1 MTTVNSPQV
10 AVRSEGQREIVITRS
25 FNAPRALV
33 FDCWTKPELFS
44 RWFVRPGW
52 TVPVLE
58 MDVRPGGTY
67 RYVMRQEDGS
77 EFTMQGEYREIL
89 RPERL
94 VSTIGFVGFGEV
106 GWRPED
112 ATVSV
117 LELVE
122 GGAGTL
128 MTMTQ
133 TYPSQEVRDQTLNF
147 METQPGASGADG
159 YDRLA
164 EMVEERESDSE
175 DVEVRLR
182 PAQPMISIRATVK
195 VADLAATMDDRLSA
209 LREYL
214 ERHGVRPAGVPFV
227 RYHTFPDIGPDT
239 EGVGDL
245 ETDVEEGVPVA
256 EVLPGEGRIASG
268 ELPGG
273 PVVTTVYTGV
283 PEGLGGAYA
292 RIGAWVK
299 EHREEPAGPAWEVYY
314 FVDLERFERHAS
326 LPDPAT
332 WRHRIVQPIK

>member
-1 MTTVNSPQV
+1 
-10 AVRSEGQREIVITRS
+10 
-25 FNAPRALV
+25 
-33 FDCWTKPELFS
+33 
-44 RWFVRPGW
+44 
-52 TVPVLE
+52 
-58 MDVRPGGTY
+58 
-67 RYVMRQEDGS
+67 
-77 EFTMQGEYREIL
+77 MQGEYREVL

-94 VSTIGFVGFGEV
+94 VSTIAFVGFEEV

-117 LELVE
+117 IELVE
-122 GGAGTL
+122 EGAGTL

-175 DVEVRLR
+175 DVEVRLL

-256 EVLPGEGRIASG
+256 EALPGQGRIASR

-283 PEGLGGAYA
+283 PEGLGAAYA
-292 RIGAWVK
+292 RIGAWLQ
-299 EHREEPAGPAWEVYY
+299 EHGEESAGPAWEVYY
-314 FVDLERFERHAS
+314 FVDLERFEGHAS
-326 LPDPAT
+326 LPDRAT

>member
-1 MTTVNSPQV
+1 VTTVNSLQV
-10 AVRSEGQREIVITRS
+10 AVRSEGQREIMITRS
-25 FNAPRALV
+25 FKAPRALV
-33 FDCWTKPELFS
+33 FDCWTKPELFA

-52 TVPVLE
+52 TLPVLE
-58 MDVRPGGTY
+58 MDVRPGGSY
-67 RYVMRQEDGS
+67 RYVMRQDDGS
-77 EFTMQGEYREIL
+77 EFTMRGEYREVL

-94 VSTIGFVGFGEV
+94 VSTIAFVGFEEV

-117 LELVE
+117 IELVE
-122 GGAGTL
+122 EGAGTL

-133 TYPSQEVRDQTLNF
+133 TYPSQTVRDQTLNF
-147 METQPGASGADG
+147 METQPGASGADS

-164 EMVEERESDSE
+164 
-175 DVEVRLR
+175 
-182 PAQPMISIRATVK
+182 
-195 VADLAATMDDRLSA
+195 A

-214 ERHGVRPAGVPFV
+214 QRFGVRPAGGPFV

-245 ETDVEEGVPVA
+245 ETDVEEGVPAA
-256 EVLPGEGRIASG
+256 EALPGEGRIASG

-283 PEGLGGAYA
+283 PEGLGAAYA
-292 RIGAWVK
+292 RIGGWLQ
-299 EHREEPAGPAWEVYY
+299 EHGEEPAGSAWEIYH
-314 FVDLERFERHAS
+314 FVDLERFEGHAS
-326 LPDPAT
+326 LPDRAT